1 MSSNRR
7 VEPAVAS
14 AFVDRLMQDSYL
26 LVVALRQGA
35 SAQNSTQLRDHCAQQ
50 VEAVRQ
56 ALEKAGMSQRNIEH
70 ISYAQCA
77 LLDETSC

>member
-50 VEAVRQ
+50 VDRKSVVITARSRSRLF
-56 ALEKAGMSQRNIEH
+56 ARRSRKRA
-70 ISYAQCA
+70 
-77 LLDETSC
+77 